1 MEMSLCLVSLR
12 CLFWLMEKDEE
23 ALTSASLEIRIS
35 NKLREKVPTE
45 ASHVLCV
52 CVCVLVGLRG
62 IFLFFTFEPS
72 QTSSCST
79 GV

>member
-52 CVCVLVGLRG
+52 CVLVGLRG

-72 QTSSCST
+72 QTSFCST

>member
-1 MEMSLCLVSLR
+1 
-12 CLFWLMEKDEE
+12 MEKDEE

-62 IFLFFTFEPS
+62 IFLFFLPLSLVRHHPAVQAYKYTHTLEI
-72 QTSSCST
+72 T
-79 GV
+79 

>member
-1 MEMSLCLVSLR
+1 
-12 CLFWLMEKDEE
+12 MEKDEE

-52 CVCVLVGLRG
+52 CVCVCWWACVGFFFFLPLSLVRHHPAVQAYKYTHTLE
-62 IFLFFTFEPS
+62 IT
-72 QTSSCST
+72 
-79 GV
+79 

>member
-1 MEMSLCLVSLR
+1 
-12 CLFWLMEKDEE
+12 MEKDEE

-52 CVCVLVGLRG
+52 CVCVGGLAWDFSFFLPLSLVRHHPAVQAYKYTHTLE
-62 IFLFFTFEPS
+62 IT
-72 QTSSCST
+72 
-79 GV
+79 